1 MGCSMI
7 QSTAESRR
15 PDLGQGLLLYSE
27 LSRKGEENMETK
39 QNTSAWKLRYRQ
51 PAAVWEEALPLGNG
65 HMGAMVFGGTD
76 KELISLN
83 EDTLWSGFPGI
94 PIITKR
100 SGI

>member
-1 MGCSMI
+1 MEAEHKK
-7 QSTAESRR
+7 TAWR
-15 PDLGQGLLLYSE
+15 L
-27 LSRKGEENMETK
+27 K
-39 QNTSAWKLRYRQ
+39 YRQ

-65 HMGAMVFGGTD
+65 HMGAMVFGGTGR
-76 KELISLN
+76 ELIRLN